1 MVRKYKFY
9 STAYHEES
17 VASLLYHTIENTLAN
32 TIYPVHDGNA
42 GDTKV
47 HLYSDWL
54 YFLCIWFKTLPNRG
68 VPGGRI
74 WDN

>member
-9 STAYHEES
+9 SMAYHEES
-17 VASLLYHTIENTLAN
+17 VASLLYHAIENTLAN
-32 TIYPVHDGNA
+32 TINPVHDGNA

-54 YFLCIWFKTLPNRG
+54 YFLWYG
-68 VPGGRI
+68 
-74 WDN
+74 